1 MSPEGGKI
9 NYNFT
14 NTGYC
19 QSLIFVNLIG
29 KNRSHF
35 CFICIS
41 LTLDKLSIILY
52 GTGYLYSFLSKRNL
66 LLVCCALF
74 SLDLGSLKFFLF

>member
-52 GTGYLYSFLSKRNL
+52 GIGYLYSFLRET
-66 LLVCCALF
+66 CCLCVLP
-74 SLDLGSLKFFLF
+74 SFLWTLEV